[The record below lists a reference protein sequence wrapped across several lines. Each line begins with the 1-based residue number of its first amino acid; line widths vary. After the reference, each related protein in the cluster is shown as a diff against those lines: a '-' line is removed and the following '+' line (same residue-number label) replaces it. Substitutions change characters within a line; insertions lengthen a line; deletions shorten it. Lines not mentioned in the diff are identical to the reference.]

1 MIRSPSSLRVGSWAR
16 VRFWLATAAATLGL
30 GLLSPASAAAAPRLC
45 EAADSGGYNSPA
57 NQPRPNGV
65 GVSYLYAKLDGQ
77 HWVEPPNVCVAIT
90 FFDADPMNRYLQLHL
105 WSTSGFYFDLSTA
118 GIPTGTPITLG
129 LSFPPDATPVT
140 AMGQW
145 RDGTVG
151 FGPTTLA
158 IQAKTAPWTYVPSA
172 YNQDQ
177 TASSGTIDCSQGSTT
192 WSSTF
197 GGFVRL
203 QSLLPDGSEGHAYDA
218 LMGSYFEANTSN
230 LPFPS
235 LARDQNGG
243 TDVLIDVEGCG
254 DHDPATLEGHF
265 ASFLAPPALAYLG
278 LGGRVLADGS
288 SFMSSLVRIRDA
300 LAGARVAASF
310 RVAHTGDLAF
320 EPIDEVTFPP
330 LPPGPGPLGVLA
342 RADFSYSKHRL
353 DVQARRANILVLKR
367 CARRRATL
375 IKRAGQLVCRRNH
388 RRR

>member
-1 MIRSPSSLRVGSWAR
+1 MEMKQARGSSR
-16 VRFWLATAAATLGL
+16 VRFGFAAACTMLATGL
-30 GLLSPASAAAAPRLC
+30 SLLSPVPASAAPRLC
-45 EAADSGGYNSPA
+45 EAADSGGYGSPA

-65 GVSYLYAKLDGQ
+65 GVAYLYAKLDGQ

-105 WSTSGFYFDLSTA
+105 WSTAGFYFDLSTA

-129 LSFPPDATPVT
+129 LSFPPNATPVT

-145 RDGTVG
+145 RDGIVG

-177 TASSGTIDCSQGSTT
+177 TASSGTIDCTQGSTT

-197 GGFVRL
+197 GGFIRL

-218 LMGSYFEANTSN
+218 LMGSYSEANSSN
-230 LPFPS
+230 LPFPY
-235 LARDQNGG
+235 LARDQSGG
-243 TDVLIDVEGCG
+243 TDVLIDVVGCG
-254 DHDPATLEGHF
+254 DHDPTTLEGHY
-265 ASFLAPPALAYLG
+265 AGFLAPPALAYLG

-300 LAGARVAASF
+300 LAGARVSASF
-310 RVAHTGDLAF
+310 RAAHAGDLAF
-320 EPIDEVTFPP
+320 EPINGVTFPP
-330 LPPGPGPLGVLA
+330 LPSGPGPVGLLA
-342 RADFSYSKHRL
+342 RADFSYSQHRL
-353 DVQARRANILVLKR
+353 DVQARRANVRVVKR
-367 CARRRATL
+367 CTGRRATV
-375 IKRAGQLVCRRNH
+375 IKRAGRLVCKRKH